1 MEREARI
8 GGATVA
14 SVCLRVWVKQSGGE
28 RDLKA
33 QSEGFKSTECKKHL
47 RVKSQNVENAENQK
61 HTKRQNK
68 VKLKKYGCP
77 ALNSATDYIFM
88 IVICIMHRF
97 SGCCLQ
103 NMNQPIVLFL

>member
-1 MEREARI
+1 MMD
-8 GGATVA
+8 
-14 SVCLRVWVKQSGGE
+14 GE
-28 RDLKA
+28 RGQDWGSYSSICLPA
-33 QSEGFKSTECKKHL
+33 SMGEAERRREGFKSTECKKHL

-77 ALNSATDYIFM
+77 AQNSATDYIFM